1 MEKGDICSIRI
12 TDRSTAGE
20 GIGRIDNAV
29 TFVPG
34 LVPGDE
40 AEVEI
45 TEVRKN
51 ILKARKLTLT
61 TPSPDRA
68 EPACSHFKDCGGC
81 ALLDMQYPA
90 QLELKNK
97 QLRDRLTRLC
107 GADLP
112 AFDEPAGMEE
122 PFHYRN
128 KAEYAISAGPVKE
141 KRDGSKYNTGKLR
154 IGFYDRKSHRVIDAP
169 DCMLQTGAARM
180 AAEGLRRYIKE
191 SGTTVYDER
200 TGKGRLRRMTVR
212 TGFDSGE
219 VMVTLTINA
228 KKLAKPQLLADILS
242 ECIAEPYELRSIAV
256 EYNTGRSL
264 AKPGK
269 FEVIAGSEVI
279 QDTLEG
285 MKFEIS
291 PQSFYQVNPAQT
303 KVLYETVLE
312 FADPGPE
319 DVVYD
324 LYCGVGTIGLFC
336 ARRARYVWGIESVKK
351 AIVDANRNAVINGLV
366 NIQFMEGRAEEKIA
380 ELTEQADAPDIVI
393 LDPPRSGCRPELLEA
408 VLEAAPD
415 RIVYVSCD
423 PATMARDLRILTG
436 QNPESGEAVDQTAP
450 YEIRRV
456 RMIDQFCQ
464 TMHME
469 TVVLL
474 SKVQK

>member
-1 MEKGDICSIRI
+1 M
-12 TDRSTAGE
+12 
-20 GIGRIDNAV
+20 

-51 ILKARKLTLT
+51 ILKARELTLT
-61 TPSPDRA
+61 SPSPDRTQ
-68 EPACSHFKDCGGC
+68 PACSRFEECGGC
-81 ALLDMQYPA
+81 ALLDMEYPA
-90 QLELKNK
+90 QLKLKNK
-97 QLRDRLTRLC
+97 QLQDRLSRLC

-122 PFHYRN
+122 PYHYRN
-128 KAEYAISAGPVKE
+128 KAEYAIGAGPVRE
-141 KRDGSKYNTGKLR
+141 KRDGSKYNTGRLR
-154 IGFYDRKSHRVIDAP
+154 IGFYDRKSHRVMDAP
-169 DCMLQTGAARM
+169 DCMLQTGAANM
-180 AAEGLRRYIKE
+180 AAEGLRRYIEE
-191 SGTTVYDER
+191 SGITVYDER

-219 VMVTLTINA
+219 VMVTLTINGN
-228 KKLAKPQLLADILS
+228 KLTRPQLLADLLS
-242 ECIAEPYELRSIAV
+242 ESITDPYELRSIAV

-279 QDTLEG
+279 HDTLDG

-291 PQSFYQVNPAQT
+291 HQSFYQVNPAQT

-312 FADPGPE
+312 YADPGPE

-336 ARRARYVWGIESVKK
+336 ARSARYVWGIESVKK
-351 AIVDANRNAVINGLV
+351 AIVDANRNAVINGFV
-366 NIQFMEGRAEEKIA
+366 NIQFIEGRAEEKIA

-408 VLEAAPD
+408 VRQAAPD

-423 PATMARDLRILTG
+423 PATMARDLRLLTG
-436 QNPESGEAVDQTAP
+436 QDPPSEESIDIPASYQ
-450 YEIRRV
+450 IRRV
-456 RMIDQFCQ
+456 RMIDQFCH
-464 TMHME
+464 TMHTE
-469 TVVLL
+469 AVVLL
-474 SKVQK
+474 SRA